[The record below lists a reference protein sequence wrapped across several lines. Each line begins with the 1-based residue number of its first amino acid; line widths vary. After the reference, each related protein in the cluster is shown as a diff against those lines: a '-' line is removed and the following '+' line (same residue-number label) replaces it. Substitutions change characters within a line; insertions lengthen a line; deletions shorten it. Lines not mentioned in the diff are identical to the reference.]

1 MRISGESWCRS
12 TSSLMKM
19 CWFVQKVSAKGD
31 SDPAVTQP
39 WDECHS
45 SSAADIKRVQ
55 SFFLPIPLTFYT
67 ALSCYSRCFP
77 VWSNSVKHQDS
88 RELLQLSCS
97 SLLCSNENEKRFTVR
112 QVTVNS
118 GCDALWMILMDDP
131 LCAAPHT
138 LPQQTQNI
146 SRVQNYNCLW
156 AGFLWW
162 LFLGSQGTR
171 PLGNGH
177 GHSLLLF
184 YRHGHGSNQW
194 TLLLEKL

>member
-1 MRISGESWCRS
+1 
-12 TSSLMKM
+12 M

-146 SRVQNYNCLW
+146 SRVQKLQQNYFERVFSFMGLREDGQRAMAMVIHVVLPSW
-156 AGFLWW
+156 SW
-162 LFLGSQGTR
+162 Q
-171 PLGNGH
+171 
-177 GHSLLLF
+177 
-184 YRHGHGSNQW
+184 
-194 TLLLEKL
+194 